1 MLIYGDA
8 GPIAVPG
15 DIIIAQNYAGT
26 ITVDH
31 SYCGKIQIGT
41 TETPANLAGVIYIR
55 YPFNHDNNQEKGLIH
70 ITGRVAH
77 PSIAMVGG
85 AIFLESELV

>member
-1 MLIYGDA
+1 M
-8 GPIAVPG
+8 PG

-26 ITVDH
+26 INVDH

-55 YPFNHDNNQEKGLIH
+55 YPFNHDNNDEKGLIH
-70 ITGRVAH
+70 ITGDGCVAH
-77 PSIAMVGG
+77 RFSVGG
-85 AIFLESELV
+85 HESAGGDAIFLSGKSIA

>member
-1 MLIYGDA
+1 M
-8 GPIAVPG
+8 PG

-31 SYCGKIQIGT
+31 AYCGKIQIGT

-55 YPFNHDNNQEKGLIH
+55 YSFNHKNNDEKGLIH
-70 ITGRVAH
+70 ITDGLAH
-77 PSIAMVGG
+77 PSLARDGG
-85 AIFLESELV
+85 AIFLGRAS